1 MTLRIA
7 SHESAWKLLSLGVVF
22 KTSTALCMLGRLHV
36 RDVRASSQPL
46 SHRDPLLLG
55 TLETPP
61 LSSTCSGQA
70 RRDRPRLLRAT
81 CFAAL
86 CDEITAG
93 LCVPVLDLGNLA
105 SVLHQLDLLF
115 AD

>member
-1 MTLRIA
+1 MTLRNA
-7 SHESAWKLLSLGVVF
+7 SHESAWKLLSLSVVF
-22 KTSTALCMLGRLHV
+22 KTCTTLSMLGRQHV
-36 RDVRASSQPL
+36 RDVCAGTQPL
-46 SHRDPLLLG
+46 SHRDPLLLR

-61 LSSTCSGQA
+61 LGSTCSGQA

-86 CDEITAG
+86 CDEVTAG